1 MKSSKGDQSE
11 FSLSY
16 QIIPAPDSYLLDSE
30 FSISSEGSV
39 YLYHPISNPQIK
51 RIEIFVDSDE
61 FFIYF
66 SYKDRYPCENNFESF
81 ENYLNSQ
88 IDASYHIKN
97 AFDGIAPLAYPDES
111 PCVKENSSF
120 RFCLN
125 YCEVLNGESLYIHVK
140 NLKPGNVKVKV
151 NELKEDDM
159 LSEDLKLMK
168 SKFDDVFL
176 DDPGHELSLQTRKL
190 DKVMNR
196 PEFTY
201 GEIEFIPM
209 VPVFRSLQ
217 ISPNSVFWD
226 LGCGTGKLLLSMH
239 LLFPDLQ
246 IKGVEY
252 LESLYLQCIS
262 NLSKI
267 PTNQITVIH
276 GDLQEVDWSDAD
288 IIYCANLCFPASLNE
303 SLKQKC
309 LKLKPK
315 TILILL
321 QSLSIPKFDLLN
333 QYDVEMTWGNATV
346 YIYQNSNSY

>member
-1 MKSSKGDQSE
+1 M
-11 FSLSY
+11 
-16 QIIPAPDSYLLDSE
+16 PAPDSYFIGSE
-30 FSISSEGSV
+30 FTIHSDASV
-39 YLYHPISNPQIK
+39 YLYHPINDPQIK
-51 RIEIFVDSDE
+51 RIEILVDSEE
-61 FFIYF
+61 FLIYF
-66 SYKDRYPCENNFESF
+66 SYKDKYPCENNFESF

-88 IDASYHIKN
+88 IDSSCYIKN
-97 AFDGIAPLAYPDES
+97 VFDDIAPLAYPEES
-111 PCVKENSSF
+111 PCIKSTSHF

-125 YCEVLNGESLYIHVK
+125 YCEVLNGDNLYIHIK
-140 NLKPGNVKVKV
+140 NLKPGNVSIKV
-151 NELKEDDM
+151 NHLKEEDM
-159 LSEDLKLMK
+159 LSEDLRLMK
-168 SKFDDVFL
+168 LKFDQVFL
-176 DDPGHELSLQTRKL
+176 NDPGHELSLQTRKL

-201 GEIEFIPM
+201 GEVEFLPM
-209 VPVFRSLQ
+209 IPVFRSLQ

-226 LGCGTGKLLLSMH
+226 LGCGTGKLLLSMQ
-239 LLFPDLQ
+239 LLFPDIQ

-267 PTNQITVIH
+267 PTNQIIVIH

-288 IIYCANLCFPASLNE
+288 FIYCANLCFPSSLNE

-309 LKLKPK
+309 LRLKPR

-321 QSLSIPKFDLLN
+321 QSLSIPGFDLLN
-333 QYDVEMTWGNATV
+333 QYDVEMTWGSATV